1 MKNNREIGELCIIC
15 EKKKT
20 TGIHLLESFIC
31 SDCEKEMISISASHS
46 DYSYY
51 VQKLKKI
58 KSSNV
63 YSSSS

>member
-1 MKNNREIGELCIIC
+1 MENQRDGREICIIC
-15 EKKKT
+15 ENQKT

-31 SDCEKEMISISASHS
+31 TDCEKKMTSIETKNS

-58 KSSNV
+58 KLSNV
-63 YSSSS
+63 YS

>member
-1 MKNNREIGELCIIC
+1 MKNQRDSGEICIIC
-15 EKKKT
+15 ENQKT
-20 TGIHLLESFIC
+20 EGIHILESFIC
-31 SDCEKEMISISASHS
+31 TDCEKKMTSIETTHS

-63 YSSSS
+63 YS